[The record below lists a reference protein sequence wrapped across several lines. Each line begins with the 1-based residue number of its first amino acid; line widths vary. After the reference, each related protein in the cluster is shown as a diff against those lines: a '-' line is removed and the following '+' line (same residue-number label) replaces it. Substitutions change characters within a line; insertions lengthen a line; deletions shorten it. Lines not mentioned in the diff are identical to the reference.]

1 MPDSALL
8 VTIGVAAIA
17 IAIGTWNAAANS
29 DDRAPLLVLL
39 GVAVPSLLAIGAIGG
54 ANAGP
59 LPLVVGLVGALAL
72 APGAVRLAL
81 HTRGVRRDRRETDAT
96 PAAALATGFRKAA

>member
-39 GVAVPSLLAIGAIGG
+39 GVAVPSLLAIGAIGSD
-54 ANAGP
+54 
-59 LPLVVGLVGALAL
+59 LLLMALAERFEQL
-72 APGAVRLAL
+72 RDAAP
-81 HTRGVRRDRRETDAT
+81 
-96 PAAALATGFRKAA
+96 